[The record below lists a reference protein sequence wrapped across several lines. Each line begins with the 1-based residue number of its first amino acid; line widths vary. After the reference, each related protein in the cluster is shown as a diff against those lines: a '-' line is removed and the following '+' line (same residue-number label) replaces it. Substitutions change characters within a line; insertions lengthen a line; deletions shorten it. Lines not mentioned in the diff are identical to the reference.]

1 MKTFRA
7 LLSEVAQPSAE
18 DELNFKEKHIIDPI
32 DYTVAPNSVFSG
44 EIDKDDVDGM
54 KRYRKNKRLAD
65 YQRPDDEEVYEGVSL
80 TRDLPGQENGDVDND
95 EDNDKTDAQLRYRR
109 HAQIKKYRIDESVF
123 VIPEEILAT
132 EKNAFHTAAANAHA
146 AGKKHFAFGGKKYPV
161 TMTKAAAKT
170 FAGKGM
176 NEKVKEPYAVG
187 MAQAMKSTGDK
198 PPLEKKTIR
207 LAHKIA
213 KGIEKNESIEE
224 AVNAKKII
232 ADHDAG
238 HSIDVIVQKHLNRKG
253 DNKDEILK
261 VIRDHRWKTRMK
273 KESMDPVG
281 QEDDDINNDGRVT
294 KHDKYLHNRRKAI
307 SASIRAKIKEGFG
320 AVTAVGGHYDEE
332 ESHRRY
338 KKSNMP
344 KEEGVTLADGKGLK
358 VYAGKTRESQ
368 IREDLEEAVEVSHDR
383 YMRSHGKKASGTGGW
398 FFTHKSGHVN
408 NLDDNKEVH
417 FHQGKFSDA
426 AKSAKEWAK
435 KNGHSTIYVMEE
447 VEQIDEISQ
456 KLATRAYGRRA
467 RDAFE
472 YDDAGDSKESDKA
485 YDKSQKTLSLISKKY
500 GKTGVEKAHAQSS
513 ALVFGG
519 KKPYKEEAEQI
530 DELSPSTLHRY
541 IKRST
546 GEVLTKGIQAASGK
560 NDPETR
566 AAARKVAYRMGGV
579 ATASR
584 KLADK
589 AVKNEEVEQI
599 DEAFKPG
606 TIKLNDGSSVLL
618 KAQDAKLLN
627 KMIDDLKPENKSK
640 MLKVAMTDKAGF
652 NEILGFAREAL

>member
-161 TMTKAAAKT
+161 TMTKPAAKT

-213 KGIEKNESIEE
+213 KGIQKNE
-224 AVNAKKII
+224 A
-232 ADHDAG
+232 
-238 HSIDVIVQKHLNRKG
+238 
-253 DNKDEILK
+253 
-261 VIRDHRWKTRMK
+261 
-273 KESMDPVG
+273 MDPVG

-358 VYAGKTRESQ
+358 VYAGKTKESQ
-368 IREDLEEAVEVSHDR
+368 IKEDLDEAVEVSHDR

-447 VEQIDEISQ
+447 VEQIDEISDEKKKEYIRAVADKGGIFRKPRPGSLAGFDRKKEDALARAFKGGSLEDYA
-456 KLATRAYGRRA
+456 KLHRKSEKRASIA
-467 RDAFE
+467 HKAL
-472 YDDAGDSKESDKA
+472 DSLK
-485 YDKSQKTLSLISKKY
+485 
-500 GKTGVEKAHAQSS
+500 
-513 ALVFGG
+513 
-519 KKPYKEEAEQI
+519 KEEVEQI

-566 AAARKVAYRMGGV
+566 AAARKVAYRMGGI